1 MTRPLHYENHS
12 GIVKTVSSN
21 HPVIISPGN
30 ANQQV
35 PQNSFDGAVDVSRI
49 IDNYRKASG
58 HSEHGAANGPSPD
71 TSKQDKNRDK

>member
-1 MTRPLHYENHS
+1 MARPLHYENHS
-12 GIVKTVSSN
+12 GVVKTVSAA
-21 HPVIISPGN
+21 HPVIITPGS

-35 PQNSFDGAVDVSRI
+35 PQNSFDGPFDVSRI

-58 HSEHGAANGPSPD
+58 HSEHGPNGPSPD